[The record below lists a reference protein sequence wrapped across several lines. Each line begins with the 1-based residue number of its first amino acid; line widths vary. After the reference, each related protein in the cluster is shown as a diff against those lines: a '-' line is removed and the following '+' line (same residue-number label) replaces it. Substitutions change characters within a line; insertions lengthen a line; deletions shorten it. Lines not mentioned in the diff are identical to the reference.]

1 MWTHKCPKDMSKWK
15 TRSAPDFF
23 WHHSAE
29 SNVGSWQNALSVK
42 IYKVDVRK
50 IQNLRSHEKQ
60 VTKQQQKRSRK
71 KRSRNS
77 KVTYSCDQ
85 WTKIEVGNLIGL
97 FGQIGDAMILSLPK
111 RSIYHSQNSS
121 SVHKDGIIFSGKSTY
136 HTWKKRKLSV
146 EKLYRKIVLCYLLLL
161 EVYTHLFVGLHDDD
175 DDEYWP

>member
-1 MWTHKCPKDMSKWK
+1 MWNDKCPKDMSKWK
-15 TRSAPDFF
+15 AKSAPEFF
-23 WHHSAE
+23 LHHSAE

-111 RSIYHSQNSS
+111 RLYIIYRKTS
-121 SVHKDGIIFSGKSTY
+121 SVHEDGIICFWQEYVPYVIKMQTVS
-136 HTWKKRKLSV
+136 W
-146 EKLYRKIVLCYLLLL
+146 KLYRKIVLCYLLFL
-161 EVYTHLFVGLHDDD
+161 EVYTHL
-175 DDEYWP
+175 YIWSPW